1 MTKAEKKAARHRRAS
16 REWMRRHRA
25 RKAEATDGAEPF
37 NFEEPAPAV
46 IVPQATRESQVRA
59 AFQHRPAAPTATA
72 PAPTLHAASLP
83 ELMPEPTPRPTRPEP
98 ILFNTAQDKFR
109 PSWWSVVDPH
119 GADIQI
125 GFSPRA
131 VRRNPPIALAGTFN
145 TAHDPGILFSEDTG
159 HVDIAA
165 EQVQRAQEADRQ
177 RGDHRS
183 WKSGQEENE

>member
-1 MTKAEKKAARHRRAS
+1 MTKAEKQALRKRRLARERARRY
-16 REWMRRHRA
+16 RA
-25 RKAEATDGAEPF
+25 RKAAAPDGAEPF

-46 IVPQATRESQVRA
+46 IVPQATRESQVRS
-59 AFQHRPAAPTATA
+59 AFQHRPAPSAA
-72 PAPTLHAASLP
+72 PAPTLPAATLP
-83 ELMPEPTPRPTRPEP
+83 ELPDLPTPNRLDPV
-98 ILFNTAQDKFR
+98 LFNTAQDKFR
-109 PSWWSVVDPH
+109 PSWWAVVDPH

-131 VRRNPPIALAGTFN
+131 VRRNPPVSLSGTF
-145 TAHDPGILFSEDTG
+145 TAAHDPGIVYSAADG

-165 EQVQRAQEADRQ
+165 EQAQHAQEADRQ